1 MWAVINDMM
10 SISDGVW
17 NNNKIRRLS
26 KESVIDDVAFS
37 EGEMGLQGQRYD
49 GDDGDDMNSFVC
61 FVDELSP
68 AE

>member
-1 MWAVINDMM
+1 MWGVFKDMM

-26 KESVIDDVAFS
+26 KKSVIDDVAFG

-68 AE
+68 A